1 MTIEE
6 ITGQKPEKKTSP
18 FKKFIGS
25 VFGALLVTSIVEIL
39 YLIVAPEAPR
49 WSVYLLGFT
58 VYNTI
63 FGFLQIED
71 KIDQILKKGN

>member
-25 VFGALLVTSIVEIL
+25 VFGALLVTGIVEIL
-39 YLIVAPEAPR
+39 YLIAAPEAPSGGAALVDISSAR
-49 WSVYLLGFT
+49 TSDAPEAPSDG
-58 VYNTI
+58 
-63 FGFLQIED
+63 
-71 KIDQILKKGN
+71 